1 MDGHDRLIVDLHL
14 DLSVS
19 FVPLIG
25 LHRDGI
31 RIESC
36 GWFAAKFSFSRV
48 FFWLTFVKGKF
59 LPVQLVGLF
68 VFNSYDKVTNILF
81 SLAYLHTVHGIG

>member
-48 FFWLTFVKGKF
+48 FFLAHFCEGEVPTCPISGPICVQF
-59 LPVQLVGLF
+59 L
-68 VFNSYDKVTNILF
+68 
-81 SLAYLHTVHGIG
+81 